1 VRKYIYIE
9 EKLSPGRWAEG
20 NYFFSQGLAGIITVS
35 KNVSIRTYN
44 ALSCMAEIE
53 RERGE
58 SIFNHPE

>member
-1 VRKYIYIE
+1 LRKNSALGDGPRGII
-9 EKLSPGRWAEG
+9 
-20 NYFFSQGLAGIITVS
+20 FFSQGLAGIITVS